1 MSWLLI
7 VGLKNALLVVPL
19 AVAAVAAG
27 RCFRRPALAH
37 VLWVLVLVKLLTPPL
52 VNVPVGWSIDLGPWL
67 TEIVPG
73 APQADQSIPHEPPA
87 LALDSALAA
96 CDSPAAASAPLA
108 DSQPFECPADD
119 PAVAAPQSARATSW
133 LPAWMH
139 LPRSAADWLAIV
151 GCIWLCGSSVGAALM
166 LQRAVRFRRFLR
178 LAARDDH
185 RLLGRV
191 RQLAYG
197 VGLIRPPAV
206 VVVEG
211 VVSPMLWGLGSR
223 VQLVFP
229 ARLAERLSPG
239 EIDALLLHELAHYA
253 RGDHWVRLVELLAHV
268 AYWWHPVVWWARREI
283 ESAEEQ
289 CCDAWVVEH
298 QRGSRRSYAEA
309 LLATIDF
316 LCEPATPLPPA
327 ACGLGDVPLLR
338 CRLTQIMRGELGG
351 QLPRTVWVAVLGAGL
366 VLSPLEPAVFATSSR
381 ARLDRTLP
389 VSWIE
394 PAAIINVDDL
404 ELPAAESIDQPPSET
419 SRSAAAPLPP
429 PTMPLPTDARPV
441 SLLIASAQSP
451 NGDYRLEART
461 GRQATLSHRDG
472 SFRVGLASYRFTCAA
487 FAPDSRSF
495 LTGHEDGQ
503 VKLWDSMT
511 GASLV
516 TLRPGRSP
524 IASVGFSPTG
534 RQIAAGALD
543 GTVTIW
549 DVAAQNEI
557 ARLPNPQIAV
567 SCLRWSPDGSRLA
580 VALGNWSGTDDA
592 RLVVWSL
599 EDDGAITEQSLAH
612 PLGALDWLSADAL
625 LVADWKGDASVRHLN
640 GDRLSD
646 GHGLEL
652 RLRLD
657 KNLVS
662 AAHWS
667 PDCRLVSAWDAQQL
681 LSGTA
686 R

>member
-19 AVAAVAAG
+19 AVAALAAG

-52 VNVPVGWSIDLGPWL
+52 VNVPVGGSVDLGPWL
-67 TEIVPG
+67 AEIVPV
-73 APQADQSIPHEPPA
+73 APPADQPIPREPQALPPGSSI
-87 LALDSALAA
+87 AA
-96 CDSPAAASAPLA
+96 CDTPAAASAPLA
-108 DSQPFECPADD
+108 ALQPFECPADD
-119 PAVAAPQSARATSW
+119 SVVAAPPSARATSW
-133 LPAWMH
+133 LPAWLH

-151 GCIWLCGSSVGAALM
+151 GSIWLCGSSVSAALL

-223 VQLVFP
+223 VLLVFP

-268 AYWWHPVVWWARREI
+268 AFWWHPVVWWARREI

-316 LCEPATPLPPA
+316 LCEPATALPPA

-381 ARLDRTLP
+381 ERPDQASL
-389 VSWIE
+389 VSTIE
-394 PAAIINVDDL
+394 PAIITADEL
-404 ELPAAESIDQPPSET
+404 ESPPEPVRQSPNEI
-419 SRSAAAPLPP
+419 SRSAPAPVPPAALPAP
-429 PTMPLPTDARPV
+429 PEARPV
-441 SLLIASAQSP
+441 SLLIATAQSP
-451 NGDYRLEART
+451 NGEYRLEART
-461 GRQATLSHRDG
+461 GREATLGHRDG

-516 TLRPGRSP
+516 TFRPGRSP
-524 IASVGFSPTG
+524 IASVGFSPNG
-534 RQIAAGALD
+534 RQMAAGALD
-543 GTVTIW
+543 GTITIW
-549 DVAAQNEI
+549 DVAAHSEI
-557 ARLPNPQIAV
+557 ARLLNPQIAV

-580 VALGNWSGTDDA
+580 VALGNWSSADA
-592 RLVVWSL
+592 RLLVWSL
-599 EDDGAITEQSLAH
+599 EDGAITEQSLAH
-612 PLGALDWLSADAL
+612 PVGALDWLSAEAL
-625 LVADWKGDASVRHLN
+625 LLADWKGDAIIRLFD
-640 GDRLSD
+640 GDGWRD
-646 GHGLEL
+646 GAGPEF

-667 PDCRLVSAWDAQQL
+667 PDCRLVSGWDAQQL